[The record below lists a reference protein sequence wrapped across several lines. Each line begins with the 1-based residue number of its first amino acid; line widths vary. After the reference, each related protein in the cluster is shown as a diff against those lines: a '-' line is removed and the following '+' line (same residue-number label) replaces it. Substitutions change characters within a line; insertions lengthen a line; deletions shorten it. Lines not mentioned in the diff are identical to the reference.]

1 MRHINNTKAISEM
14 FHDIGDS
21 SHFSA
26 DVSINDNF
34 IGRHT
39 GRIDLYDANS
49 PGKIVMEDM
58 DSEKFYT
65 SFDGKFQ
72 DFQYD
77 NYMMTITGTG
87 NKGAMNGSYKFV
99 LSNIKGEQ
107 LWENY

>member
-1 MRHINNTKAISEM
+1 M
-14 FHDIGDS
+14 FHDVGDS

-65 SFDGKFQ
+65 YFDGKFQ

-77 NYMMTITGTG
+77 NNMMTITGTG

-107 LWENY
+107 L

>member
-14 FHDIGDS
+14 FHDVGDS

-65 SFDGKFQ
+65 YFDGKFQ

-77 NYMMTITGTG
+77 VDDNTMVIMGDG
-87 NKGAMNGSYKFV
+87 NKELMNGSYKV
-99 LSNIKGEQ
+99 ILSNIRGE
-107 LWENY
+107 